1 MNRIDTVNAR
11 PDVNGAGKAG
21 FHDNADLSGQDAT
34 YISPEWCN
42 HVQEEIS
49 NVIEGFG
56 EALNPAQ
63 KNQVYMVVKGINDR
77 TTAIENFIENIVD
90 YFYPVGVI
98 IDFGIP
104 DFNPNVKYVGT
115 TWVRHGEGQASVGL
129 STQES
134 DPAWTKTVGN
144 EFGEYEHQLTIDE
157 GPSHKHSQNDIFN
170 RFVGKYTDVAGTEY
184 VSISTIAPTRDQEN
198 ENIEIAVGGF
208 NQAGFDAQVE
218 QSQGGDQPHNIVQP
232 SVVDARWRRT
242 A

>member
-1 MNRIDTVNAR
+1 MERINTINAR
-11 PDVNGAGKAG
+11 PDVNGAGKKG
-21 FHDNADLSGQDAT
+21 FHDNADISGQDAT

-42 HVQEEIS
+42 HVQEEIA
-49 NVIEGFG
+49 NIIEGFG

-115 TWVRHGEGQASVGL
+115 TWVRHGEGKASVGL
-129 STQES
+129 SDQES
-134 DPAWTKTVGN
+134 DPLWTKSVGST
-144 EFGEYEHQLTIDE
+144 FGSFTHQLSIAQL
-157 GPSHKHSQNDIFN
+157 PSHY
-170 RFVGKYTDVAGTEY
+170 FVFANQWAGTTPPDVEEILNHDDIGWAKDG
-184 VSISTIAPTRDQEN
+184 SADTAFRQRTESLGSN
-198 ENIEIAVGGF
+198 EA
-208 NQAGFDAQVE
+208 
-218 QSQGGDQPHNIVQP
+218 HNNVQP
-232 SVVDARWRRT
+232 SIIDARWRRT

>member
-1 MNRIDTVNAR
+1 MERIDTINAR
-11 PDVNGAGKAG
+11 PDVNGVGKKG

-42 HVQEEIS
+42 HVQEEIA

-115 TWVRHGEGQASVGL
+115 TWIRHGEGKASVGL

-134 DPAWTKTVGN
+134 DPLWTKTVGSIEGAFTHLLTIEEMPSHN
-144 EFGEYEHQLTIDE
+144 HQLNPNAQYSTEDFPDNAPISRLVGDV
-157 GPSHKHSQNDIFN
+157 NDREMHNSSGILED
-170 RFVGKYTDVAGTEY
+170 Y
-184 VSISTIAPTRDQEN
+184 ILST
-198 ENIEIAVGGF
+198 GG
-208 NQAGFDAQVE
+208 NLE
-218 QSQGGDQPHNIVQP
+218 HNNVQP
-232 SVVDARWRRT
+232 SIVDARWRRI

>member
-1 MNRIDTVNAR
+1 MERINTINAR
-11 PDVNGAGKAG
+11 SDVNGVGKKG
-21 FHDNADLSGQDAT
+21 FHDNADISGQDAT

-42 HVQEEIS
+42 HVQEEIA

-63 KNQVYMVVKGINDR
+63 KNQVYMIVKGINDR

-115 TWVRHGEGQASVGL
+115 TWVRHGEGRASVGL
-129 STQES
+129 ATYPDAPPWKAVVGSLFGSDFHTLSLTEIPSHAHSEHPFNKFVAKAADIGGGDCTPTDYDYTPSEVVVANITPEQWISATEKSVGGGVPHNNMQES
-134 DPAWTKTVGN
+134 
-144 EFGEYEHQLTIDE
+144 I
-157 GPSHKHSQNDIFN
+157 I
-170 RFVGKYTDVAGTEY
+170 
-184 VSISTIAPTRDQEN
+184 
-198 ENIEIAVGGF
+198 
-208 NQAGFDAQVE
+208 
-218 QSQGGDQPHNIVQP
+218 
-232 SVVDARWRRT
+232 DARWRRT